1 MSDNTLF
8 QKKAAILGGIAG
20 ALALV
25 YMMTFVFDRE
35 RAAQRHEAYRWLQP
49 QNADLVDR
57 IEVRGPDTAD
67 ATGAITLEK
76 AGGTWSV
83 VYEDQQ
89 YPAKQSRVDDL
100 LSALTRSGAYAARGA
115 SRDIQEKLG
124 LTDDQPSRITVSSGG
139 NALLT
144 LLVGAED
151 ASGSSI
157 HLRKLGEDTVRGG
170 EDRFTPFIQGARST
184 WEDLRLFPDE
194 NGARLNADSVQRF
207 TVFPPPDA
215 EGNPQPHFTLARSG
229 KDWQAETTINNGNG
243 NSAGAPK
250 TADIDAYIRGIID
263 ASGDDF
269 APGLSPADE
278 AFAGSAAISRVILEL
293 GDGTTLTLT
302 QGPVFSEKK
311 TAALSGTPYV
321 WLLSDWT
328 ANRIFR
334 TADGLFETEAAAE

>member
-1 MSDNTLF
+1 MF
-8 QKKAAILGGIAG
+8 KKKAILLGGIAG

-25 YMMTFVFDRE
+25 YVMTFVFDRE
-35 RAAQRHEAYRWLQP
+35 RSAQRHEAYRWLQP
-49 QNADLVDR
+49 QSAETVDR
-57 IEVRGPDTAD
+57 IEVRGPDAVD
-67 ATGAITLEK
+67 AATGAVTLEK
-76 AGGTWSV
+76 TGGTWSV
-83 VYEDQQ
+83 VYEDQR

-124 LTDDQPSRITVSSGG
+124 LTDSQPSRITVSSGG
-139 NALLT
+139 ASLLT
-144 LLVGAED
+144 LLVGVED

-170 EDRFTPFIQGARST
+170 EDRFTPFIQGARSS

-194 NGARLNADSVQRF
+194 NGVKLNADSVQRF

-215 EGNPQPHFTLARSG
+215 EGNPQPHFTLVRNG
-229 KDWQAETTINNGNG
+229 KVWQTETTING
-243 NSAGAPK
+243 AGAPK

-263 ASGDDF
+263 ATGDDF

-278 AFAGSAAISRVILEL
+278 AFTDSAAISRVILEL
-293 GDGTTLTLT
+293 GDGTSRTLT

-334 TADGLFETEAAAE
+334 TSDGLFDTETE

>member
-1 MSDNTLF
+1 MSNNTMF
-8 QKKAAILGGIAG
+8 KKKALLLGGIAG

-25 YMMTFVFDRE
+25 YVLTFVFDRE
-35 RAAQRHEAYRWLQP
+35 RSAQRHEAYRWLQP
-49 QNADLVDR
+49 QSAETVDR
-57 IEVRGPDTAD
+57 IEVRSPDAAD
-67 ATGAITLEK
+67 VTGAVTLEK
-76 AGGTWSV
+76 TGGTWSV
-83 VYEDQQ
+83 VYEDQR

-100 LSALTRSGAYAARGA
+100 LSALTRSGAYAARGS

-124 LTDDQPSRITVSSGG
+124 LTDSQPSRITVSSGG

-144 LLVGAED
+144 LLVGVED

-194 NGARLNADSVQRF
+194 NGVKLNADSVQRF

-215 EGNPQPHFTLARSG
+215 EGNTQPHFILVRSG
-229 KDWQAETTINNGNG
+229 SDWQLDG
-243 NSAGAPK
+243 AGPAGTPK

-263 ASGDDF
+263 AAGDDF

-278 AFAGSAAISRVILEL
+278 AFADSAAISRVILEL
-293 GDGTTLTLT
+293 GDGTTRALT
-302 QGPVFSEKK
+302 QGPGFSEKK
-311 TAALSGTPYV
+311 TAALSDSPYV
-321 WLLSDWT
+321 WLLSEWT

-334 TADGLFETEAAAE
+334 TADGLFDTEAE